1 MGITDLQKAA
11 AEKAQWKAAADDA
24 NQIRLVAGPG
34 TGKSSTIER
43 RVAYLLNN
51 DVNPKRVFT
60 ISFTRA
66 TTAELSGRIIA
77 FCTTQPCADVAADVS
92 VSTMHSL
99 ALRLLRSA
107 AVLATLFPDD
117 PFVLDDWERENVY
130 DVELAEAL
138 GSTIGRAKE
147 VRLAH
152 DAQWQTL
159 NPDLIA
165 QPPITPD
172 EITRFNAFHA
182 TRRNLFCFVLPGEV
196 VYECVTRIQ
205 QGDITADHIP
215 TIEHLI
221 VDEYQDLNACDQ
233 EFVRLL
239 VSQNAVLFIAGD
251 DDQSIYSFRHANPA
265 GIVNFT
271 EWYPTARTHVL
282 RDCFRCTP
290 AVLNAANKLIQ
301 FNPNRIPKRSHSLY
315 EKSKPPVAGKLFV
328 WSFQTAQA
336 EANAI
341 ASSCEDL
348 VKNDM
353 AGQENQIMILITNR
367 RLQLNILTTALANRG
382 VDFDTPPGIAI
393 RDEQPLRAVYSILR
407 ILNDVG
413 TGSPDYVVHR
423 SLLSQLHGV
432 GVSTAMQIGDL
443 CVRNNQNFHQ
453 LFYLQH
459 LPHWLMNRALGAVQ
473 RVRQVCNA
481 VNDWSLG
488 DAISERTNEIGAI
501 LSQMIFSGSQK
512 IQELIDE
519 WQGFVESLPEGM
531 TLEELLDFL
540 GANDEVEQR
549 SILDAIAS
557 RSRQT
562 EPDKPP
568 PKRVRILTMHGAKG
582 LSGKIVFIP
591 SLEQGVLPSFKAIN
605 ATGLL
610 NEQRRLLY
618 VSLTRAKA
626 ACILSHAVRHSGAQ
640 ARLLQQQSHVTL
652 TRSQFLNEMGFA
664 SVSRS
669 GGLTAAERTAVMH
682 DVANLD

>member
-1 MGITDLQKAA
+1 MGITDLQKAQ
-11 AEKAQWKAAADDA
+11 AEKAQWRAAKDDA
-24 NQIRLVAGPG
+24 NQIKLVAGPG

-43 RVAYLLNN
+43 RVAYLLNHN
-51 DVNPKRVFT
+51 ANPKRVFT

-66 TTAELSGRIIA
+66 TTAELSGRIAA
-77 FCTTQPCADVAADVS
+77 FCVTQPCAGVVDDVS

-130 DVELAEAL
+130 DVELAAAL
-138 GSTIGRAKE
+138 GSTPTRASE

-165 QPPITPD
+165 QPPITAD
-172 EITRFNAFHA
+172 EIIRFDTFHA

-196 VYECVTRIQ
+196 VYECVTQIQ
-205 QGDITADHIP
+205 QGAITADQIP
-215 TIEHLI
+215 AIEHLI

-233 EFVRLL
+233 VFVRLL
-239 VSQNAVLFIAGD
+239 VLQNAVLFIAGD

-271 EWYPTARTHVL
+271 ETYPAATTHVL
-282 RDCFRCTP
+282 TDCFRCTP
-290 AVLNAANKLIQ
+290 AVLNAASKLIQ
-301 FNPNRIPKRSHSLY
+301 FNPNRIPKQSHSLY
-315 EKSKPPVAGKLFV
+315 KQSEPPVDGKLFV

-348 VKNDM
+348 VRNDM
-353 AGQENQIMILITNR
+353 AGQEDQIIILITNR

-382 VDFDTPPGIAI
+382 VNFDTPPGIAI

-407 ILNDVG
+407 VLNDVN

-423 SLLSQLHGV
+423 SVLSQLHGV
-432 GVSTAMQIGDL
+432 GVNTAMQIGGL
-443 CVRNNQNFHQ
+443 CVTNNQNFHQ
-453 LFYLQH
+453 LFYLQQ
-459 LPHWLMNRALGAVQ
+459 LPHWLTNRTLAAIQ

-481 VNDWSLG
+481 VNGWSLQ
-488 DAISERTNEIGAI
+488 DAIAERATEIDAI
-501 LSQMIFSGSQK
+501 LAQTIFSGSQK
-512 IQELIDE
+512 MDELLEE
-519 WQGFVESLPEGM
+519 WRGFVDSLPQGM
-531 TLEELLDFL
+531 TLGETLGFL
-540 GANDEVEQR
+540 GANDEAEQR
-549 SILDAIAS
+549 SILDGTAV
-557 RSRQT
+557 RSREV
-562 EPDKPP
+562 EPDRAP

-640 ARLLQQQSHVTL
+640 ARLLQQQAHVTL
-652 TRSQFLNEMGFA
+652 TRSQFVNEMGFA
-664 SVSRS
+664 SASRT
-669 GGLTAAERTAVMH
+669 GGLTAAEERP
-682 DVANLD
+682 